1 MTRPNW
7 EADEHES
14 SAKHDERGR
23 SGDGATARDIVVHN
37 PNPDR
42 RGRWLSVGI
51 VVLGAVAIVQAVAFD
66 IAASQLWNAILVGAA
81 LIATGAYNY
90 ARRADA
96 AFGSVGVATLT
107 AILGLWLVASPFVIG
122 SETGTVAA
130 ANDVSAAVIAAVG
143 LLVFGVG
150 SYSAVTARARRRDAA
165 ARETAVYDR
174 RGQ

>member
-7 EADEHES
+7 DADEHES
-14 SAKHDERGR
+14 SAKHDDRAR
-23 SGDGATARDIVVHN
+23 SDDGATARDIIVHN

-42 RGRWLSVGI
+42 RGRWLPASI
-51 VVLGAVAIVQAVAFD
+51 VVLGAIAMVQAVAFD
-66 IAASQLWNAILVGAA
+66 IVAGLRWNALLVGAA

-90 ARRADA
+90 VRRTDA
-96 AFGSVGVATLT
+96 ALGSVGVATLT

-122 SETGTVAA
+122 PETATVAA
-130 ANDVSAAVIAAVG
+130 ANELSATITVVVG
-143 LLVFGVG
+143 LLVVGIG
-150 SYSAVTARARRRDAA
+150 SYSAVTARARRGDAD